1 MGWFIHGTKALYIL
15 THLTRP
21 SDVMIELTI
30 RVPEAVAPE
39 IKMLAEKLASVVEG
53 RDDDWLE
60 GDDFNAFFKV
70 AIDELR
76 KDRVIVRPRDY
87 GWIMTALD
95 QGVVADI
102 EPFASPTNFR
112 RYLKLMG
119 VQPVPSKTTISSAYN
134 NVVGDFPDWAF
145 LDEPDATE
153 TLRRK
158 NVVNRFRSAF
168 MRAKRAKL
176 TAKLD

>member
-60 GDDFNAFFKV
+60 GDDFNAFFKM

-76 KDRVIVRPRDY
+76 NDRVIVRPRDY
-87 GWIMTALD
+87 GWIMAALD

-102 EPFASPTNFR
+102 ERFAYKLSKVSETN
-112 RYLKLMG
+112 G
-119 VQPVPSKTTISSAYN
+119 
-134 NVVGDFPDWAF
+134 
-145 LDEPDATE
+145 
-153 TLRRK
+153 
-158 NVVNRFRSAF
+158 RSACSF
-168 MRAKRAKL
+168 QNDYSKCIQQCGRRL
-176 TAKLD
+176 S

>member
-39 IKMLAEKLASVVEG
+39 IKMLAEKLANVVEG

-76 KDRVIVRPRDY
+76 NERVIVRPRDY
-87 GWIMTALD
+87 GWIMAALD

-102 EPFASPTNFR
+102 EPFASPSKFR
-112 RYLKLMG
+112 EYLKILG
-119 VQPVPSKTTISSAYN
+119 VQPLPSKTTIASAYN